1 MGNSRRSFIGD
12 VALGKVLVE
21 AKITNLF
28 DTYLLNAG
36 SIRPEQVRS
45 ISVPKARVDLGITTL
60 ALPTSMI
67 EQLGLVKKG
76 SKRVRTASGVTD
88 INLYDAVYLL
98 VQGRKCTVDVMELL
112 EGSPVLIGQIPLELF
127 DFVID
132 MRGQRL
138 IGNPDHGGEQ
148 ILDLL

>member
-1 MGNSRRSFIGD
+1 MFVSPKSLSEQQSGD
-12 VALGKVLVE
+12 GRILETLGG
-21 AKITNLF
+21 
-28 DTYLLNAG
+28 G
-36 SIRPEQVRS
+36 SWETV
-45 ISVPKARVDLGITTL
+45 
-60 ALPTSMI
+60 
-67 EQLGLVKKG
+67 
-76 SKRVRTASGVTD
+76 
-88 INLYDAVYLL
+88 
-98 VQGRKCTVDVMELL
+98 VQGRECTVDVLELP